1 MAEIGT
7 NRAGTMLKLTT
18 LLVFG
23 DADAVRTDHAVQCF
37 QLLGGGMKD
46 GGWDGSGVSSARLA
60 ILPGTQ
66 SLQHPLHQSWLRR

>member
-37 QLLGGGMKD
+37 QLL
-46 GGWDGSGVSSARLA
+46 AA
-60 ILPGTQ
+60 A
-66 SLQHPLHQSWLRR
+66 